1 MEETI
6 VTALGN
12 LGVPAAVC
20 FYTLFVVNKS
30 LNNLTIAIN
39 KLSEKVDKVDRLE
52 KEIVE
57 MRYYVYRGLGTH
69 AGQPASDSTR

>member
-1 MEETI
+1 MEET
-6 VTALGN
+6 VLNALGN

-30 LNNLTIAIN
+30 LANLTVAIN

-52 KEIVE
+52 REITE
-57 MRYYVYRGLGTH
+57 LRYYVYRGVN
-69 AGQPASDSTR
+69 SKNE